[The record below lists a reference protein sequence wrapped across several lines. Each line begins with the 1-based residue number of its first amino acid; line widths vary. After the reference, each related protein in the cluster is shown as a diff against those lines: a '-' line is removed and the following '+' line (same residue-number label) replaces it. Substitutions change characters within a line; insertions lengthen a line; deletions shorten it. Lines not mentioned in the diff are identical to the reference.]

1 MTLINQE
8 IDSGI
13 WFSVGEA
20 IHDFI
25 TARVCDSVG
34 DSVGDFMHDASLND
48 AYYSTENL
56 VEDKLKLYDFN
67 R

>member
-1 MTLINQE
+1 MTSINQE

-25 TARVCDSVG
+25 TARVCDSAC
-34 DSVGDFMHDASLND
+34 DFMHDASLND